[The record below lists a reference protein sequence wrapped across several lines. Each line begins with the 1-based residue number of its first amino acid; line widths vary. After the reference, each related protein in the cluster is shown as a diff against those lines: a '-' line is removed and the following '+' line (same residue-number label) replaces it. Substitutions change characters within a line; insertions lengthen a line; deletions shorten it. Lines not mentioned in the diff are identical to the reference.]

1 MHAWPCSARATV
13 GRYRQQPIH
22 LTTNC
27 VRRCCARSRS
37 CHLKRLDDDDE
48 VVDIPAER
56 FLAIV
61 AEGTPT
67 ADAEAVAQDGIH
79 NIDVL
84 HPESAAL
91 ATVQI
96 VLPPKRYTDLLSL
109 LKLDGQWKIINKVRK
124 RRERETARAERLA
137 WLNLQRRTVHVATDC
152 PEQDRQRET
161 ATESPDG
168 C

>member
-1 MHAWPCSARATV
+1 MGSV
-13 GRYRQQPIH
+13 
-22 LTTNC
+22 
-27 VRRCCARSRS
+27 S

-48 VVDIPAER
+48 VVDIPSER

-61 AEGTPT
+61 GEGTPT
-67 ADAEAVAQDGIH
+67 ADAAAVAQDAIH

-109 LKLDGQWKIINKVRK
+109 LKLDGQWQIINKVRE
-124 RRERETARAERLA
+124 RRERVTARA
-137 WLNLQRRTVHVATDC
+137 QVGVAKAATPIVRSC
-152 PEQDRQRET
+152 TARET
-161 ATESPDG
+161 QRDGEPCWVLNARRRPSHRALAGGVRTEPALSLNPHAPFW
-168 C
+168 